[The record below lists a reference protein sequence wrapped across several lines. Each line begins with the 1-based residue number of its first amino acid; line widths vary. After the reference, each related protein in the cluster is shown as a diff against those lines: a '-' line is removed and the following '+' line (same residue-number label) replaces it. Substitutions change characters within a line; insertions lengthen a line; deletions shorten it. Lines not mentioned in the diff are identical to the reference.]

1 MAADALAVTSVV
13 VCCFLHGF
21 LDIILPVLSSSTRW
35 TQNARINARQDLAWR
50 WRVKQW
56 IVSPLISSALPFG
69 CRCPVSTTDSPPVQR
84 MHTECNRNTDKT
96 SFDEDAQLTTML
108 RMKQGEIN
116 QFEVFVTKLCDG
128 NLKQCKMNE
137 QIYSII
143 DQLQRLGNMRV
154 FNDTLNTVL
163 F

>member
-1 MAADALAVTSVV
+1 
-13 VCCFLHGF
+13 
-21 LDIILPVLSSSTRW
+21 
-35 TQNARINARQDLAWR
+35 
-50 WRVKQW
+50 
-56 IVSPLISSALPFG
+56 
-69 CRCPVSTTDSPPVQR
+69 

-108 RMKQGEIN
+108 RIKQGEIN